1 MIFMVINGSYG
12 WQWWI
17 LVDNWMYILY
27 IMVIHGKF
35 YGNLSGIFHGTIDG
49 FRQMLTRI
57 EFTSFIDIAMETIWY
72 ICTLW

>member
-1 MIFMVINGSYG
+1 
-12 WQWWI
+12 
-17 LVDNWMYILY
+17 
-27 IMVIHGKF
+27 MVIHGKL